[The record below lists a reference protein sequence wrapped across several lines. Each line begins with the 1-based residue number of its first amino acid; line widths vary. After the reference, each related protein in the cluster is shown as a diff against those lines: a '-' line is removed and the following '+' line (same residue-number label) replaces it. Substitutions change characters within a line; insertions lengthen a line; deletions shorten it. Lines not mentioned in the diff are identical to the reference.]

1 MKNIQNRR
9 GFLKSAATAG
19 SGLVLGFGWF
29 TNQAFGATVVD
40 AETINKSLDFNAF
53 LSINPSGEIVIFS
66 PNPEIGQGIKTAF
79 PLIVAEELDV
89 AWQQVTVKQAALDT
103 NRFQRQLT
111 GGSGAIKHSW
121 ERLREAG
128 ATARHMLMEAAAN
141 KWNIGITDVTT
152 LEGYC
157 LHPDGPRL
165 SYADL
170 ANDAALLTPPKKV
183 QLKNPEDFKL
193 IGATIKGVDNE
204 GVIMGKPMYGIDFKK
219 EGMLHAQA
227 VRPPA
232 FGLKLK
238 SFDATAAKAM
248 SGITDVVSF
257 DNKVAVV
264 GKSTWEVMKAR
275 KALKIEWE
283 KDRDLESSEDH
294 ASIFAKMLKD
304 SEMTTRR
311 KDGDVTKAFA
321 EAAKIIEA
329 DYSCPFLP
337 HNAMEP
343 MNFFAH
349 VKDNSVELVGPTQTP
364 QRGQQQ
370 VAQMLN
376 IPVENVSVELTK
388 MGGGFGRRLNNDY
401 ALEAAM
407 ISSLTKQPIKLLWTR
422 EDDMTGGIYRPAAAY
437 KFRAA
442 LDAQGNMTGFHLRG
456 VGMFGGNPIRE
467 DNFPVGAVE
476 NVLMEVASH
485 DSPITN
491 GPWRAPIT
499 NFLAYAEQAFLDE
512 VAAAAKKD
520 PVQFR
525 LELLEKAKSNPVGK
539 LTYEPDRFIETIKMV
554 ADKAK
559 WGKKK
564 GVSQGLSVYFSH
576 NSYVAQVAEMKKV
589 QGKPTLSK
597 VYAVTDCGIVINQSG
612 AQNQIYGA
620 IIDGIGH
627 AMYGNLTFK
636 DGKPNESNFDK
647 YRLIRYNEVPEI
659 EAYFVDNG
667 ISPTGLGEPALPP
680 TGGAIANAIF
690 TATGKRLYNQ
700 PFVLED
706 KKMET
711 IL

>member
-1 MKNIQNRR
+1 
-9 GFLKSAATAG
+9 
-19 SGLVLGFGWF
+19 
-29 TNQAFGATVVD
+29 
-40 AETINKSLDFNAF
+40 
-53 LSINPSGEIVIFS
+53 
-66 PNPEIGQGIKTAF
+66 
-79 PLIVAEELDV
+79 
-89 AWQQVTVKQAALDT
+89 VK
-103 NRFQRQLT
+103 
-111 GGSGAIKHSW
+111 
-121 ERLREAG
+121 
-128 ATARHMLMEAAAN
+128 
-141 KWNIGITDVTT
+141 T

-165 SYADL
+165 SYAEL

-204 GVIMGKPMYGIDFKK
+204 GVIMGKPMYGIDFKR

-248 SGITDVVSF
+248 PGITDVVSF

-264 GKSTWEVMKAR
+264 GNSVWEVMKAR

-294 ASIFAKMLKD
+294 ARIFTEILND
-304 SEMTTRR
+304 GEMTVRR

-321 EAAKIIEA
+321 EAAKVVEA
-329 DYSCPFLP
+329 EYRCPFLP
-337 HNAMEP
+337 HNPLEP

-349 VKDNSVELVGPTQTP
+349 VKGNSVELAGPTQTP
-364 QRGQQQ
+364 EGALRM
-370 VAQMLN
+370 VAKRLN
-376 IPVENVSVELTK
+376 IPPENITLELTK
-388 MGGGFGRRLNNDY
+388 MGGGFGRRLDNGY
-401 ALEAAM
+401 VEEAAM

-437 KFRAA
+437 RFKAA
-442 LDAQGNMTGFHLRG
+442 LDAQGNMTGFHVRG
-456 VGMFGGNPIRE
+456 VGMFSGNVVKQ
-467 DNFPVGAVE
+467 DNFPVGAVA
-476 NVLMEVASH
+476 NVLMESASH
-485 DSPITN
+485 DSPITW
-491 GPWRAPIT
+491 GYWRAPIT

-512 VAAAAKKD
+512 VAMTTKKD
-520 PVQFR
+520 PIQFR
-525 LELLEKAKSNPVGK
+525 LNLLEQAKSNPVGNI
-539 LTYEPDRFIETIKMV
+539 TYEPDRFIETIKMV

-564 GVSQGLSVYFSH
+564 GVSQGFSVYFSH

-612 AQNQIYGA
+612 AMNQIYGA
-620 IIDGIGH
+620 INDGIGH
-627 AMYGNLTFK
+627 AMYGNLTFEN
-636 DGKPNESNFDK
+636 GKPNESNFDK

-690 TATGKRLYNQ
+690 AATGKRLYNQ

>member
-1 MKNIQNRR
+1 MNKHNRR
-9 GFLKSAATAG
+9 DFLKSAATAG

-29 TNQAFGATVVD
+29 ANQAFGATVVD
-40 AETINKSLDFNAF
+40 APIATKALDFNAF
-53 LSINPSGEIVIFS
+53 LSINPSGEIIIFS

-89 AWQQVTVKQAALDT
+89 AWQQVTVKQAALDS
-103 NRFQRQLT
+103 RFQRQLT

-121 ERLREAG
+121 ERLRKAG
-128 ATARHMLMEAAAN
+128 ATARHMLMEAAAK
-141 KWNIGITDVTT
+141 KWNIGITDVKT

-165 SYADL
+165 SYAEL

-204 GVIMGKPMYGIDFKK
+204 GVIMGKPMYGIDFKR

-248 SGITDVVSF
+248 PGITDVVSF

-264 GKSTWEVMKAR
+264 GNSVWEVMKAR

-294 ASIFAKMLKD
+294 ARIFTEILND
-304 SEMTTRR
+304 GEMTVRR

-321 EAAKIIEA
+321 EAAKVVEA
-329 DYSCPFLP
+329 EYRCPFLP
-337 HNAMEP
+337 HNPLEP

-349 VKDNSVELVGPTQTP
+349 VKGNSVELAGPTQTP
-364 QRGQQQ
+364 EGALRM
-370 VAQMLN
+370 VAKRLN
-376 IPVENVSVELTK
+376 IPPENITLELTK
-388 MGGGFGRRLNNDY
+388 MGGGFGRRLDNGY
-401 ALEAAM
+401 VEEAAM

-437 KFRAA
+437 RFKAA
-442 LDAQGNMTGFHLRG
+442 LDAQGNMTGFHVRG
-456 VGMFGGNPIRE
+456 VGMFSGNVVKQ
-467 DNFPVGAVE
+467 DNFPVGAVA
-476 NVLMEVASH
+476 NVLMESASH
-485 DSPITN
+485 DSPITW
-491 GPWRAPIT
+491 GYWRAPIT

-512 VAAAAKKD
+512 VAMTTKKD
-520 PVQFR
+520 PIQFR
-525 LELLEKAKSNPVGK
+525 LNLLEQAKSNPVGNI
-539 LTYEPDRFIETIKMV
+539 TYEPDRFIETIKMV

-564 GVSQGLSVYFSH
+564 GVSQGFSVYFSH

-612 AQNQIYGA
+612 AMNQIYGA
-620 IIDGIGH
+620 INDGIGH
-627 AMYGNLTFK
+627 AMYGNLTFEN
-636 DGKPNESNFDK
+636 GKPNESNFDK

-690 TATGKRLYNQ
+690 AATGKRLYNQ

>member
-1 MKNIQNRR
+1 MNKHNRR
-9 GFLKSAATAG
+9 DFLKSAATAG

-29 TNQAFGATVVD
+29 ANQAFGATVVD
-40 AETINKSLDFNAF
+40 APIATKALDFNAF
-53 LSINPSGEIVIFS
+53 LSINPSGEIIIFS

-89 AWQQVTVKQAALDT
+89 AWQQVTVKQAALDS
-103 NRFQRQLT
+103 RFQRQLT

-121 ERLREAG
+121 ERLRKAG
-128 ATARHMLMEAAAN
+128 ATARHMLMEAAAK
-141 KWNIGITDVTT
+141 KWNIGITDVKT

-165 SYADL
+165 SYAEL

-204 GVIMGKPMYGIDFKK
+204 GVIMGKPMYGIDFKR

-248 SGITDVVSF
+248 PGITDVVSF

-264 GKSTWEVMKAR
+264 GNSVWEVMKAR

-283 KDRDLESSEDH
+283 KDRNLESSEDH
-294 ASIFAKMLKD
+294 ARIFTEILND
-304 SEMTTRR
+304 GEMTVRR

-321 EAAKIIEA
+321 EAAKVVEA
-329 DYSCPFLP
+329 EYRCPFLP
-337 HNAMEP
+337 HNPLEP

-349 VKDNSVELVGPTQTP
+349 VKGNSVELAGPTQTP
-364 QRGQQQ
+364 EGALRM
-370 VAQMLN
+370 VAKRLN
-376 IPVENVSVELTK
+376 IPPENITLELTK
-388 MGGGFGRRLNNDY
+388 MGGGFGRRLDNGY
-401 ALEAAM
+401 VEEAAM

-437 KFRAA
+437 RFKAA
-442 LDAQGNMTGFHLRG
+442 LDAQGNMTGFHVRG
-456 VGMFGGNPIRE
+456 VGMFSGNVVKQ
-467 DNFPVGAVE
+467 DNFPVGAVA
-476 NVLMEVASH
+476 NVLMESASH
-485 DSPITN
+485 DSPITW
-491 GPWRAPIT
+491 GYWRAPIT

-512 VAAAAKKD
+512 VAMTTKKD
-520 PVQFR
+520 PIQFR
-525 LELLEKAKSNPVGK
+525 LNLLEQAKSNPVGNI
-539 LTYEPDRFIETIKMV
+539 TYEPDRFIETIKMV

-564 GVSQGLSVYFSH
+564 GVSQGFSVYFSH

-612 AQNQIYGA
+612 AMNQIYGA
-620 IIDGIGH
+620 INDGIGH
-627 AMYGNLTFK
+627 AMYGNLTFEN
-636 DGKPNESNFDK
+636 GKPNESNFDK

-659 EAYFVDNG
+659 EAYFMDNG

-690 TATGKRLYNQ
+690 AATGKRLYNQ

>member
-1 MKNIQNRR
+1 MNKHNRR
-9 GFLKSAATAG
+9 DFLKSAATAG

-29 TNQAFGATVVD
+29 ANQAFGATVVD
-40 AETINKSLDFNAF
+40 APIATKALDFNAF
-53 LSINPSGEIVIFS
+53 LSINPSGEIIIFS

-89 AWQQVTVKQAALDT
+89 AWQQVTVKQAPLDS
-103 NRFQRQLT
+103 RFQRQLT

-121 ERLREAG
+121 ERLRKAG
-128 ATARHMLMEAAAN
+128 ATARHMLMEAAAK

-165 SYADL
+165 SYAEL

-204 GVIMGKPMYGIDFKK
+204 GIIMGKPMYGIDFKR

-248 SGITDVVSF
+248 PGITDVVSF

-264 GKSTWEVMKAR
+264 GNSVWEVMKAR

-294 ASIFAKMLKD
+294 ARIFTEILND
-304 SEMTTRR
+304 GEMTVRR

-321 EAAKIIEA
+321 EAAKVVEA
-329 DYSCPFLP
+329 EYRCPFLP
-337 HNAMEP
+337 HNPLEP

-349 VKDNSVELVGPTQTP
+349 VKGNSVELAGPTQTP
-364 QRGQQQ
+364 EGALRM
-370 VAQMLN
+370 VAKRLN
-376 IPVENVSVELTK
+376 IPPENITLELTK
-388 MGGGFGRRLNNDY
+388 MGGGFGRRLDNGY
-401 ALEAAM
+401 VEEAAM

-437 KFRAA
+437 RFKAA
-442 LDAQGNMTGFHLRG
+442 LDAQGNMTGFHVRG
-456 VGMFGGNPIRE
+456 VGMFSGNVVKQ
-467 DNFPVGAVE
+467 DNFPVGAVA
-476 NVLMEVASH
+476 NVLMESASH
-485 DSPITN
+485 DSPITW
-491 GPWRAPIT
+491 GYWRAPIT

-512 VAAAAKKD
+512 VAMAAKKD
-520 PVQFR
+520 SIQFR
-525 LELLEKAKSNPVGK
+525 LNLLEQAKSNPVGN
-539 LTYEPDRFIETIKMV
+539 LTYEPDRFIEAIKMV

-564 GVSQGLSVYFSH
+564 SVSQGFSVYFSH
-576 NSYVAQVAEMKKV
+576 NSYVAQVAEVKKV

-597 VYAVTDCGIVINQSG
+597 VYAVTDCGIVVNQSG
-612 AQNQIYGA
+612 AMNQIYGA
-620 IIDGIGH
+620 INDGIGH
-627 AMYGNLTFK
+627 AMYGNLTFEN
-636 DGKPNESNFDK
+636 GKPNESNFDK

-690 TATGKRLYNQ
+690 AATGKRLYNQ

>member
-1 MKNIQNRR
+1 MNKHNRR
-9 GFLKSAATAG
+9 DFLKSAATAG

-29 TNQAFGATVVD
+29 ANQAFGATVVD
-40 AETINKSLDFNAF
+40 APIATKALDFNAF
-53 LSINPSGEIVIFS
+53 LSINPSGEIIIFS
-66 PNPEIGQGIKTAF
+66 PNPEVGQGIKTAF

-89 AWQQVTVKQAALDT
+89 AWQQVTVKQAALDS
-103 NRFQRQLT
+103 RFQRQLT

-121 ERLREAG
+121 ERLRKAG
-128 ATARHMLMEAAAN
+128 ATARHMLMEAAAK
-141 KWNIGITDVTT
+141 KWNIGITDVKT

-165 SYADL
+165 SYAEL

-204 GVIMGKPMYGIDFKK
+204 GVIMGKPMYGIDFKR

-248 SGITDVVSF
+248 PGITDVVSF

-264 GKSTWEVMKAR
+264 GNSVWEVMKAR

-294 ASIFAKMLKD
+294 ARIFTEILND
-304 SEMTTRR
+304 GEMTVRR

-321 EAAKIIEA
+321 EAAKVVEA
-329 DYSCPFLP
+329 EYRCPFLP
-337 HNAMEP
+337 HNPLEP

-349 VKDNSVELVGPTQTP
+349 VKGNSVELAGPTQTP
-364 QRGQQQ
+364 EGALRM
-370 VAQMLN
+370 VAKRLN
-376 IPVENVSVELTK
+376 IPPENITLELTK
-388 MGGGFGRRLNNDY
+388 MGGGFGRRLDNGY
-401 ALEAAM
+401 VEEAAM

-437 KFRAA
+437 RFKAA
-442 LDAQGNMTGFHLRG
+442 LDAQGNMTGFHVRG
-456 VGMFGGNPIRE
+456 VGMFSGNVVKQ
-467 DNFPVGAVE
+467 DNFPVGAVA
-476 NVLMEVASH
+476 NVLMESASH
-485 DSPITN
+485 DSPITW
-491 GPWRAPIT
+491 GYWRAPIT

-512 VAAAAKKD
+512 VAMTTKKD
-520 PVQFR
+520 PIQFR
-525 LELLEKAKSNPVGK
+525 LNLLEQAKSNPVGNI
-539 LTYEPDRFIETIKMV
+539 TYEPDRFIETIKMV

-564 GVSQGLSVYFSH
+564 GVSQGFSVYFSH

-612 AQNQIYGA
+612 AMNQIYGA
-620 IIDGIGH
+620 INDGIGH
-627 AMYGNLTFK
+627 AMYGNLTFEN
-636 DGKPNESNFDK
+636 GKPNESNFDK

-659 EAYFVDNG
+659 EAYFMDNG

-690 TATGKRLYNQ
+690 AATGKRLYNQ

>member
-1 MKNIQNRR
+1 MNKHNRR
-9 GFLKSAATAG
+9 DFLKSAATAG

-29 TNQAFGATVVD
+29 ANQAFGATVVD
-40 AETINKSLDFNAF
+40 APIATKALDFNAF
-53 LSINPSGEIVIFS
+53 LSINPSGEIIIFS

-89 AWQQVTVKQAALDT
+89 AWQQVTVKQAALDS
-103 NRFQRQLT
+103 RFQRQLT

-121 ERLREAG
+121 ERLRKAG
-128 ATARHMLMEAAAN
+128 ATARHMLMEAAAK
-141 KWNIGITDVTT
+141 KWNIGITDVKT

-165 SYADL
+165 SYAEL

-204 GVIMGKPMYGIDFKK
+204 GVIMGKPMYGIDFKR

-248 SGITDVVSF
+248 PGITDVVSF

-264 GKSTWEVMKAR
+264 GNSVWEVMKAR

-294 ASIFAKMLKD
+294 ARIFTEILND
-304 SEMTTRR
+304 GEMTVRR

-321 EAAKIIEA
+321 EAAKVVEA
-329 DYSCPFLP
+329 EYRCPFLP
-337 HNAMEP
+337 HNPLEP

-349 VKDNSVELVGPTQTP
+349 VKGNSVELAGPTQTP
-364 QRGQQQ
+364 EGALRM
-370 VAQMLN
+370 VAKRLN
-376 IPVENVSVELTK
+376 IPPENITLELTK
-388 MGGGFGRRLNNDY
+388 MGGGFGRRLDNGY
-401 ALEAAM
+401 VEEAAM

-437 KFRAA
+437 RFKAA
-442 LDAQGNMTGFHLRG
+442 LDAQGNMTGFHVRG
-456 VGMFGGNPIRE
+456 VGMFSGNVVKQ
-467 DNFPVGAVE
+467 DNFPVGAVA
-476 NVLMEVASH
+476 NVLMESASH
-485 DSPITN
+485 DSPITW
-491 GPWRAPIT
+491 GYWRAPIT

-512 VAAAAKKD
+512 VAMTTKKD
-520 PVQFR
+520 PIQFR
-525 LELLEKAKSNPVGK
+525 LNLLEQAKSNPVGNI
-539 LTYEPDRFIETIKMV
+539 TYEPDRFIETIKMV

-564 GVSQGLSVYFSH
+564 GVSQGFSVYFSH

-612 AQNQIYGA
+612 AMNQIYGA
-620 IIDGIGH
+620 INDGIGH
-627 AMYGNLTFK
+627 AMYGNLTFEN
-636 DGKPNESNFDK
+636 GKPNESNFDK

-659 EAYFVDNG
+659 EAYFMDNG

-690 TATGKRLYNQ
+690 AATGKRLYNQ

-706 KKMET
+706 KRMET

>member
-1 MKNIQNRR
+1 
-9 GFLKSAATAG
+9 
-19 SGLVLGFGWF
+19 
-29 TNQAFGATVVD
+29 
-40 AETINKSLDFNAF
+40 
-53 LSINPSGEIVIFS
+53 
-66 PNPEIGQGIKTAF
+66 
-79 PLIVAEELDV
+79 
-89 AWQQVTVKQAALDT
+89 
-103 NRFQRQLT
+103 
-111 GGSGAIKHSW
+111 
-121 ERLREAG
+121 
-128 ATARHMLMEAAAN
+128 MEAAAK
-141 KWNIGITDVTT
+141 KWNIGITDVKT

-165 SYADL
+165 SYAEL

-204 GVIMGKPMYGIDFKK
+204 GVIMGKPMYGIDFKR

-248 SGITDVVSF
+248 PGITDVVSF

-264 GKSTWEVMKAR
+264 GNSVWEVMKAR

-294 ASIFAKMLKD
+294 ARIFTEILND
-304 SEMTTRR
+304 GEMTVRR

-321 EAAKIIEA
+321 EAAKVVEA
-329 DYSCPFLP
+329 EYRCPFLP
-337 HNAMEP
+337 HNPLEP

-349 VKDNSVELVGPTQTP
+349 VKGNSVELAGPTQTP
-364 QRGQQQ
+364 EGALRM
-370 VAQMLN
+370 VAKRLN
-376 IPVENVSVELTK
+376 IPPENITLELTK
-388 MGGGFGRRLNNDY
+388 MGGGFGRRLDNGY
-401 ALEAAM
+401 VEEAAM

-437 KFRAA
+437 RFKAA
-442 LDAQGNMTGFHLRG
+442 LDAQGNMTGFHVRG
-456 VGMFGGNPIRE
+456 VGMFSGNVVKQ
-467 DNFPVGAVE
+467 DNFPVGAVA
-476 NVLMEVASH
+476 NVLMESASH
-485 DSPITN
+485 DSPITW
-491 GPWRAPIT
+491 GYWRAPIT

-512 VAAAAKKD
+512 VAMTTKKD
-520 PVQFR
+520 PIQFR
-525 LELLEKAKSNPVGK
+525 LNLLEQAKSNPVGNI
-539 LTYEPDRFIETIKMV
+539 TYEPDRFIETIKMV

-564 GVSQGLSVYFSH
+564 GVSQGFSVYFSH

-612 AQNQIYGA
+612 AMNQIYGA
-620 IIDGIGH
+620 INDGIGH
-627 AMYGNLTFK
+627 AMYGNLTFEN
-636 DGKPNESNFDK
+636 GKPNESNFDK

-659 EAYFVDNG
+659 EAYFMDNG

-690 TATGKRLYNQ
+690 AATGKRLYNQ